1 MIRFRS
7 VAVLSALALVVGPA
21 VATAQESL
29 PLEEAVRR
37 ALASHPAVGA
47 AAARSQ
53 GAEALGGVAR
63 SAWYPS
69 LSVSAS
75 GTRFQ
80 EPMLVAPLHG
90 FEFTTPPEFDR
101 TLVRGDVDVA
111 WTLFEGGARSS
122 RVEAADARAGSAAA
136 RVGAARQDLAA
147 RVVGSYV
154 QLLSRREA
162 RAAQRA
168 RLEALLAERD
178 RVNRLL
184 AEGRAPEVER
194 FRAEAAIARAEA
206 DLAELDAAIL
216 AGTHE
221 LARLVGV
228 EGGVLPVERL
238 RTVALRTPDPDAPVA
253 EPPDASEPG
262 PPELVAARSEL
273 RAAEAERDVASA
285 AWLPRLLLSGG
296 LRSYGSSGGEFTAEW
311 QAGVGLEYP
320 LFTGFARS
328 RRVAAASAAE
338 TAAREDL
345 RVAELAVADR
355 ADRALEAVRGAA
367 ASAEALA
374 IAERHQAEVVRIER
388 LSLAEGAG
396 VQTDYLRAEAELAE
410 TRAARARAMNLHVA
424 ARAELARAR
433 GELTPDW
440 IRRNLESLP

>member
-1 MIRFRS
+1 MMRFLC
-7 VAVLSALALVVGPA
+7 VAAAAVVVLLAGA
-21 VATAQESL
+21 RGAAAQGSL

-47 AAARSQ
+47 AAARSE
-53 GAEALGGVAR
+53 GAEALEGVAR
-63 SAWYPS
+63 AAWYPS
-69 LSVSAS
+69 LSVSAA

-90 FEFTTPPEFDR
+90 FEFTTPPAFDR
-101 TLVRGDVDVA
+101 TLVRGDVDLA

-122 RVEAADARAGSAAA
+122 RVAAADARAGSAAA
-136 RVGAARQDLAA
+136 RAEAARQDLAA

-162 RAAQRA
+162 RAAQGA

-178 RVNRLL
+178 RVGRLL

-206 DLAELDAAIL
+206 ELAELDAAIL
-216 AGTHE
+216 AGTHQ
-221 LARLVGV
+221 LARLVGIDGAALAV
-228 EGGVLPVERL
+228 ESL
-238 RTVALRTPDPDAPVA
+238 RSVALRTPDPDGASA
-253 EPPDASEPG
+253 TPDGTSDTE
-262 PPELVAARSEL
+262 PPELLAARSEL
-273 RAAEAERDVASA
+273 RAAGADRDVAAA
-285 AWLPRLLLSGG
+285 AWLPRLFLSGG
-296 LRSYGSSGGEFTAEW
+296 LRSYGSGEGDFTAEW
-311 QAGVGLEYP
+311 QAGVGVEYP

-328 RRVAAASAAE
+328 RQVAAASAAE
-338 TAAREDL
+338 TAAREEL
-345 RVAELAVADR
+345 RSAELAMADR

-367 ASAEALA
+367 ASARALA

-410 TRAARARAMNLHVA
+410 TRAARARAVNLHVA
-424 ARAELARAR
+424 ARADLARAR
-433 GELTPDW
+433 GALTPEW

>member
-1 MIRFRS
+1 MIRTALIA
-7 VAVLSALALVVGPA
+7 VAATLGLAAGPVA
-21 VATAQESL
+21 ATAQESI
-29 PLEEAVRR
+29 PVEEAVRR
-37 ALASHPAVGA
+37 ALATHPSVAA
-47 AAARSQ
+47 AAARSE
-53 GAEALGGVAR
+53 GAQALGGVAR

-69 LSVSAS
+69 LSISAT

-90 FEFTTPPEFDR
+90 FDFTTAPEFDR
-101 TLVRGDVDVA
+101 TLLRGDVDLG
-111 WTLFEGGARSS
+111 WTLFEGGARSA
-122 RVEAADARAGSAAA
+122 RVTAADARAGSAAA
-136 RVGAARQDLAA
+136 RAEGARQDLAA
-147 RVVGSYV
+147 RVVGSYAR
-154 QLLSRREA
+154 LLSRREA

-178 RVNRLL
+178 RVSRLL

-221 LARLVGV
+221 LARLIGADRAGLAV
-228 EGGVLPVERL
+228 ESL
-238 RTVALRTPDPDAPVA
+238 RPVALLTPDPVPAAGPGS
-253 EPPDASEPG
+253 ASEME
-262 PPELVAARSEL
+262 PPELVAARSRL
-273 RAAEAERDVASA
+273 RASEADRDAASA

-296 LRSYGSSGGEFTAEW
+296 LRSYGSAGGDFTAEW

-320 LFTGFARS
+320 IFTGFARS
-328 RRVAAASAAE
+328 RRVAAAAAEE
-338 TAAREDL
+338 TAAREEL
-345 RVAELAVADR
+345 RATELATADR

-410 TRAARARAMNLHVA
+410 TRAARARAVNLHVA